1 MGREGQDPLTQ
12 LIPLE
17 RVTQPETTCPTP
29 PGTRWDT
36 ILVQLGPQQRVTEV
50 PQNTAWRDI
59 MVLRKITWGDIM
71 TEPLS
76 MEWRDIMMEPLVMK
90 WGDIMMEPLNME
102 LGVIMEVQL
111 ETTMGVEMGWGDM
124 VTRFICVSPSGAL
137 ESATPQ

>member
-1 MGREGQDPLTQ
+1 
-12 LIPLE
+12 
-17 RVTQPETTCPTP
+17 
-29 PGTRWDT
+29 
-36 ILVQLGPQQRVTEV
+36 
-50 PQNTAWRDI
+50 

-137 ESATPQ
+137 ESATPQLLINPDIIGLCLAIRINMSPTFSNEKLFNFKHLLQ

>member
-17 RVTQPETTCPTP
+17 RVTTQGTTCPTP

-76 MEWRDIMMEPLVMK
+76 MEWRDIMMEPL
-90 WGDIMMEPLNME
+90 NME

-137 ESATPQ
+137 ESATPQLLINPDII